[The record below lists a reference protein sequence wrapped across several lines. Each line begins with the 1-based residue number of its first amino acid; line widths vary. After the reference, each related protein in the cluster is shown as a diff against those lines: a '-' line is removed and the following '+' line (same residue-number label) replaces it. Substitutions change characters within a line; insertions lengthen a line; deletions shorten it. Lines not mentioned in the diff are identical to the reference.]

1 MNKIEEL
8 INYKFQNNKLLNQA
22 LTHSSISNNNNY
34 ERLEFLGD
42 SIIGFFASNWLFKS
56 FNNNN
61 EANLSIKK
69 AQIINNINLSKISK
83 KLRLYKHLNI
93 DENIKLS
100 DRIHS
105 NIFESIVGAIYLDSN
120 YNQIE
125 KFLNENLF
133 SDIENLNEHIDYKG
147 PLISL
152 HKKKLITNLLIDTN
166 KYQDKKL
173 FISKI
178 IINNYY
184 YFYGFAYNK
193 VTAEQRAAISAYE
206 FINYNEL
213 NN

>member
-1 MNKIEEL
+1 MSKIEEL
-8 INYKFQNNKLLNQA
+8 INYKFQNDKLLNQA
-22 LTHSSISNNNNY
+22 LTHSSISNNNY

-42 SIIGFFASNWLFKS
+42 SIIGFFTSNWLFKS
-56 FNNNN
+56 FKSNN

-83 KLRLYKHLNI
+83 KLNLYKYLNI
-93 DENIKLS
+93 EENIKLS

-120 YNQIE
+120 YNQVE
-125 KFLNENLF
+125 EFLNENLF
-133 SDIENLNEHIDYKG
+133 SHIEKLNEHIDYKG

-152 HKKKLITNLLIDTN
+152 HKKKLITNLLIETKKYKDN
-166 KYQDKKL
+166 KI

-178 IINNYY
+178 TLNDYH
-184 YFYGFAYNK
+184 YFYGFALNK
-193 VTAEQRAAISAYE
+193 IMAEQRAAISAYQ
-206 FINYNEL
+206 FLKSNKL